1 MISRV
6 KYQITIWDFV
16 RWDLFLQPLTSSSAQ
31 SSPPQFARGAGKGTK
46 TQQLRRCS
54 ILAAKIFLYSWGRGG
69 GGIDITLLS
78 EG

>member
-1 MISRV
+1 MSTRLQVDKIL
-6 KYQITIWDFV
+6 
-16 RWDLFLQPLTSSSAQ
+16 DLFPPHLTSSSAQ

-46 TQQLRRCS
+46 TRQLRRCS
-54 ILAAKIFLYSWGRGG
+54 IIAAKIFFIFLGG